1 MAYRSK
7 SRAMR
12 NLKSATS
19 SILRTTGKASM
30 KGAES
35 TAKWMATDHIG
46 AAESSKLM
54 EMWQEVNYA
63 IASVNL
69 SRRRMD
75 RLTYPNHIGIYAVI
89 SGWVIDHSIYLLE
102 ILWGFIWP
110 IVAYILWTIFT
121 LVMIALLYILMFYF
135 LHLFITS

>member
-12 NLKSATS
+12 NLKSAAS

-30 KGAES
+30 KGAEN
-35 TAKWMATDHIG
+35 TAKWMVTDHIG

-54 EMWQEVNYA
+54 EMWQEANYA

-69 SRRRMD
+69 SRRRID
-75 RLTYPNHIGIYAVI
+75 RLADPNHTGIFAVI
-89 SGWVIDHSIYLLE
+89 SGWVVDHSIYLLE

-110 IVAYILWTIFT
+110 ILAYILWIIFT
-121 LVMIALLYILMFYF
+121 LVMIVLLYILMFYA
-135 LHLFITS
+135 LYLFITS

>member
-19 SILRTTGKASM
+19 SILLTTGKASM

-46 AAESSKLM
+46 AAESNKLM

-75 RLTYPNHIGIYAVI
+75 RLTSPNHTGIYAVI

-121 LVMIALLYILMFYF
+121 LVMIVLLYILMFYF

>member
-102 ILWGFIWP
+102 ILWG
-110 IVAYILWTIFT
+110 VKLHRILT
-121 LVMIALLYILMFYF
+121 
-135 LHLFITS
+135 HLA